1 VSTLFVT
8 ATGTDVGKTFITAG
22 LIRHLRA
29 AGRSVEALKPVMS
42 GFDPASP
49 ENSDAG
55 QLLAALGRPVTPQS
69 LDAIAPLRFAA
80 PLAPDMAARREG
92 RLLDLEE
99 ILLASHARIA
109 GALAPV
115 IIEGVGGVM
124 SPVAE
129 DATCLD
135 WIVDL
140 GGPAL
145 LVTGS
150 YLGAISHALTAASVL
165 QARGVAIA
173 AVVVNESLG
182 STVPLALGR
191 DDLAR
196 FLPGLPLLACP
207 RGAQPDDPIF
217 AEIAQACGL

>member
-1 VSTLFVT
+1 MSTLFVT

-29 AGRSVEALKPVMS
+29 AGRPVEALKPVMS

-69 LDAIAPLRFAA
+69 LDAIAPLRFSA
-80 PLAPDMAARREG
+80 PLAPDMAARLEG
-92 RLLDLEE
+92 RLLDLAE

-109 GALAPV
+109 AAGGTVLV
-115 IIEGVGGVM
+115 EGVGGVM

-165 QARGVAIA
+165 QARGVTIA
-173 AVVVNESLG
+173 AVVVNESAE
-182 STVPLALGR
+182 STVPLSAGR
-191 DDLAR
+191 DELAR
-196 FLPGLPLLACP
+196 FLPGQPVLACP
-207 RGAQPDDPIF
+207 RGALPEDPVF
-217 AEIAQACGL
+217 AEIAAACGL